1 MKKTIF
7 LFMLCIG
14 GAVISANAQTF
25 MNVHHTGGIDG
36 YDTDLVPAVTFTT
49 TDVVVNDNGAN
60 APYTMSDVSKITF
73 GADLSTGI
81 NEELLNSSVVAYPN
95 PTSGVITLNITD
107 NAQGA
112 VVNIYNVNGSL
123 VSSTTYNGNVVNEKI
138 DLSSFDNGIYMMIIN
153 SNNNVITKKIVK
165 N

>member
-14 GAVISANAQTF
+14 GAVMSANAQTF
-25 MNVHHTGGIDG
+25 MNVHHTGGING
-36 YDTDLVPAVTFTT
+36 YDTDLIPSVTFTT
-49 TDVVVNDNGAN
+49 TDVVINGVG

-107 NAQGA
+107 NAQGT
-112 VVNIYNVNGSL
+112 VVNIYNVAGSL

-153 SNNNVITKKIVK
+153 SNNTVITKKIVK

>member
-14 GAVISANAQTF
+14 GAVISANAQTY
-25 MNVHHTGGIDG
+25 MNIHHTGGING
-36 YDTDLVPAVTFTT
+36 YDTDLIPSVTFTT
-49 TDVVVNDNGAN
+49 TDVVINGVGT
-60 APYTMSDVSKITF
+60 PYTMSDVSKITF

-107 NAQGA
+107 NAQET
-112 VVNIYNVNGSL
+112 VVNIYNVAGSL
-123 VSSTTYNGNVVNEKI
+123 VSTSTYNGNVVNEKI
-138 DLSSFDNGIYMMIIN
+138 DLSSYDNGIYMMIIN

>member
-25 MNVHHTGGIDG
+25 MNVHHSGGING
-36 YDTDLVPAVTFTT
+36 YDTDLIPTVTFTT
-49 TDVVVNDNGAN
+49 TDVVINGVG

-107 NAQGA
+107 NEQGTK
-112 VVNIYNVNGSL
+112 VNIYNVAGSL
-123 VSSTTYNGNVVNEKI
+123 VSTTTYNGKVVNEKI

-153 SNNNVITKKIVK
+153 SNNNVITKKVVK

>member
-25 MNVHHTGGIDG
+25 MNVHHTGGING
-36 YDTDLVPAVTFTT
+36 YDTDLIPTVTFTT
-49 TDVVVNDNGAN
+49 TDVVVNGVG
-60 APYTMSDVSKITF
+60 APYTMSGVSKITF

-81 NEELLNSSVVAYPN
+81 NEELTNSSVVAYPN

-107 NAQGA
+107 NTQGV
-112 VVNIYNVNGSL
+112 VVNIYNVTGSL
-123 VSSTTYNGNVVNEKI
+123 VSTTTYNDKVVNEKI
-138 DLSSFDNGIYMMIIN
+138 DLSSYDNGIYMMIIN
-153 SNNNVITKKIVK
+153 NDNNVITKKIVK

>member
-25 MNVHHTGGIDG
+25 MNVHHTGGING
-36 YDTDLVPAVTFTT
+36 YDTDLIPTVTFTT
-49 TDVVVNDNGAN
+49 TDVDVNGVGAAYAMN
-60 APYTMSDVSKITF
+60 NVSKITF

-81 NEELLNSSVVAYPN
+81 NEELTNSSVVAYPN

-107 NAQGA
+107 NTQGV
-112 VVNIYNVNGSL
+112 VVNIYNVTGSL
-123 VSSTTYNGNVVNEKI
+123 ISTTTYNGNVVNEKI
-138 DLSSFDNGIYMMIIN
+138 DLSSYDNGIYMMIIN
-153 SNNNVITKKIVK
+153 NDNNVITKKIVK

>member
-25 MNVHHTGGIDG
+25 MNVHHTGGING
-36 YDTDLVPAVTFTT
+36 YDTDLIPTVTFTT
-49 TDVVVNDNGAN
+49 TDVDVNGVGAAYAMN
-60 APYTMSDVSKITF
+60 NVSKITF

-81 NEELLNSSVVAYPN
+81 NEELTNSSVVAYPN

-107 NAQGA
+107 NTQGV
-112 VVNIYNVNGSL
+112 VVNIYNVTGSL
-123 VSSTTYNGNVVNEKI
+123 VSTTTYNDKVVNEKI
-138 DLSSFDNGIYMMIIN
+138 DLSSYDNGIYMMIIN
-153 SNNNVITKKIVK
+153 NDNNVITKKIVK

>member
-25 MNVHHTGGIDG
+25 MNVHHTGGING
-36 YDTDLVPAVTFTT
+36 YDTDLIPTVTFTT
-49 TDVVVNDNGAN
+49 TDVDVNGVGAAYAMTN
-60 APYTMSDVSKITF
+60 VSKITF

-81 NEELLNSSVVAYPN
+81 NEELTNSSVVAYPN

-107 NAQGA
+107 NTQGV
-112 VVNIYNVNGSL
+112 VVNIYNVTGSL
-123 VSSTTYNGNVVNEKI
+123 ISTTTYNGNVVNEKI
-138 DLSSFDNGIYMMIIN
+138 DLSSYDNGIYMMIIN
-153 SNNNVITKKIVK
+153 NDNNVITKKIVK

>member
-25 MNVHHTGGIDG
+25 MNVHHTGGING
-36 YDTDLVPAVTFTT
+36 YDTDLIPTVTFTT
-49 TDVVVNDNGAN
+49 TDVVINGVG

-107 NAQGA
+107 NTQGT
-112 VVNIYNVNGSL
+112 VVNIYNVAGSL
-123 VSSTTYNGNVVNEKI
+123 VSTSTYNGNVVNEKI

>member
-25 MNVHHTGGIDG
+25 MNVHHTGGING
-36 YDTDLVPAVTFTT
+36 YDTDLIPSVTFTT
-49 TDVVVNDNGAN
+49 TDVVINGVG

-73 GADLSTGI
+73 GADLSTDI

-107 NAQGA
+107 NAQET

>member
-25 MNVHHTGGIDG
+25 MNVHHTGGING
-36 YDTDLVPAVTFTT
+36 YDTDLIPTVTFTT
-49 TDVVVNDNGAN
+49 TDVVVNGFG

-73 GADLSTGI
+73 GADLTIGI

-107 NAQGA
+107 NTQGT
-112 VVNIYNVNGSL
+112 VVNIYNVAGSL
-123 VSSTTYNGNVVNEKI
+123 VSTSTYNGNVVNEKI

>member
-25 MNVHHTGGIDG
+25 MNVYNSGGINGHDV
-36 YDTDLVPAVTFTT
+36 DLVPTVTFTT
-49 TDVVVNDNGAN
+49 TDVVVNGIG

-95 PTSGVITLNITD
+95 PTSGVITLNIND
-107 NAQGA
+107 NTKGV
-112 VVNIYNVNGSL
+112 VVNIYNVAGSL
-123 VSSTTYNGNVVNEKI
+123 ISSTTYKGNVVNEKI

>member
-25 MNVHHTGGIDG
+25 MNVHHTGGING
-36 YDTDLVPAVTFTT
+36 YDTDLIPSVTFTT
-49 TDVVVNDNGAN
+49 TDVVINGVS
-60 APYTMSDVSKITF
+60 APYAMGDVSKITF

-81 NEELLNSSVVAYPN
+81 NEELINSSVVAYPN

-107 NAQGA
+107 NTNGA
-112 VVNIYNVNGSL
+112 VVNIYNVAGSL
-123 VSSTTYNGNVVNEKI
+123 VSSTTYNGTVVNEKI
-138 DLSSFDNGIYMMIIN
+138 DLSSYDNGIYMMIIN
-153 SNNNVITKKIVK
+153 SNNSVITKKIVK